1 MSYISNYLKETSA
14 KKSIRASEMAEY
26 VGISQNYLSYVKA
39 GKKTF
44 KYETWRK
51 IIEFLELNQE
61 ETIEAWEAWNYDRMS
76 PEMIKRVEELKE
88 ENKQLRNLVD
98 AIKFLNK

>member
-1 MSYISNYLKETSA
+1 MYVSNYLKNITI
-14 KKSIRASEMAEY
+14 KKNVLLTELAEE
-26 VGISQNYLSYVKA
+26 VGISRTYLSYIRN
-39 GKKTF
+39 GKKNLS
-44 KYETWRK
+44 YESWQK
-51 IIEFLELNQE
+51 IIEFLNLDKEEEL
-61 ETIEAWEAWNYDRMS
+61 EAWEAWNYDRMS